1 MGKAY
6 VNKYNKR
13 VQKHK
18 KAQHKKRKQLQE
30 LLDQIE
36 GMVGILNTDQAAM
49 HIHWLDLDL
58 VGDDGQQMDE
68 KVIKRQ
74 IEKQMDQLHKQ
85 EAAQNENYK

>member
-18 KAQHKKRKQLQE
+18 KSQHKKRKQLQE

-36 GMVGILNTDQAAM
+36 GMVGILNTD
-49 HIHWLDLDL
+49 
-58 VGDDGQQMDE
+58 
-68 KVIKRQ
+68 
-74 IEKQMDQLHKQ
+74 
-85 EAAQNENYK
+85 